1 MTCLYTAWHDT
12 FERLPSAQAAPPEQQ
27 SLQAGMVQGRAQEQR
42 APLTSRVQQMKA
54 GWAGTGVRSNANTTA
69 SGYQWAR
76 IKSLPEMRKVSTPP
90 KRSPKEQKLTLR

>member
-1 MTCLYTAWHDT
+1 ML
-12 FERLPSAQAAPPEQQ
+12 RLHLLSNNPSRQGWCREGPRSREPLSQAEC
-27 SLQAGMVQGRAQEQR
+27 SK
-42 APLTSRVQQMKA
+42 MKA